1 MKAWHAAQIERE
13 RRFPARNREGYA
25 GYVRDMADVRQSF
38 RGQYQSG
45 ETERQATPQQVIATF
60 DDLPPVDLT
69 APYDLSPAD
78 LALVSRTVQRK
89 YISRFANIRRGWAIL
104 LQHLP
109 ELMAD
114 DATPQEVLEM
124 STAHGAILEILTR
137 KGHRAVGTDYPN
149 HLGRGAADSRYR
161 DVNGLELSGQPDTHG
176 LNQGGAVSR
185 WPYQPI
191 IDAIGAEVR
200 LFDAGMLPYPLAD
213 ASFDTVICLDAIEHY
228 CHPRDWPQ
236 IVAELTRIARKSVL
250 LILNPMQA
258 QQEANPDYATP
269 YRAFQRAMRSY
280 GSDGFACVHA
290 GLNRNE
296 LAVFKL
302 MRLSGAPQP
311 SPLAWR
317 RMNRRLGKKDV

>member
-1 MKAWHAAQIERE
+1 MKVRHAALIAQE
-13 RRFPARNREGYA
+13 RRFPARNREGYD
-25 GYVRDMADVRQSF
+25 GYVRDMAELRQTF
-38 RGQYQSG
+38 RDQYQTSG
-45 ETERQATPQQVIATF
+45 TERQATPQEVVATF
-60 DDLPPVDLT
+60 DDLLPVEFT

-78 LALVSRTVQRK
+78 MALVSRTVQRK

-109 ELMAD
+109 ELMAER
-114 DATPQEVLEM
+114 AAPQEVLEL
-124 STAHGAILEILTR
+124 STAHGAILEILTH

-149 HLGRGAADSRYR
+149 HLGRGAADSRTR
-161 DVNGLELSGQPDTHG
+161 DVNGLDLSGQPDTHG
-176 LNQGGAVSR
+176 LNRGGAVSR

-228 CHPRDWPQ
+228 CHPRDWLQ

-258 QQEANPDYATP
+258 QQEANPAYATP
-269 YRAFQRAMRSY
+269 FRAFQRAMRSY
-280 GSDGFACVHA
+280 DAGGFACVHA

-302 MRLSGAPQP
+302 MRLSGAPEP
-311 SPLAWR
+311 SPLARR
-317 RMNRRLGKKDV
+317 RMNRAKR